1 VFLKSAET
9 HNVLVDPELSATE
22 QNLILKA
29 IPPWKR
35 HRWFRS
41 MKSSQALVQSIFG
54 TLKTLGMLR
63 ILADVISEENT
74 RPFDFGGGEP
84 DAELEKGVTT
94 LGELDGRMTEVDV
107 FLSLNHRVA
116 VECKLAEQHVGTC
129 SRPRLDPA
137 DPFHCDGSYTHQHG
151 RAAKCSLA
159 EAGILY
165 WRFIPHLFRWD
176 AAGDMVECPLRGTY
190 QLVRNVLAACVRD
203 GQVDADN
210 GVAVLLYDARNPAF
224 ADGEGFSAYE
234 TVRRAL
240 FNPGNTCR
248 VTWQSIVACMS
259 EHQALG
265 WLTTEV
271 RLKYGL

>member
-1 VFLKSAET
+1 M
-9 HNVLVDPELSATE
+9 
-22 QNLILKA
+22 
-29 IPPWKR
+29 R
-35 HRWFRS
+35 
-41 MKSSQALVQSIFG
+41 SSQALVQSVFG
-54 TLKTLGMLR
+54 TLKTLGKLH
-63 ILADVISEENT
+63 ILADVVSEENS

-84 DAELEKGVTT
+84 DAELEKSVTT

-203 GQVDADN
+203 SEVDAN
-210 GVAVLLYDARNPAF
+210 SGVAVLVYDERNPAF
-224 ADGEGFSAYE
+224 TRGESFHAYQA
-234 TVRRAL
+234 VRQAL
-240 FNPGNTCR
+240 LKPHCLCR
-248 VTWQSIVACMS
+248 VTWQSILAEMRK
-259 EHQALG
+259 HQELN
-265 WLTTEV
+265 WLTGQV